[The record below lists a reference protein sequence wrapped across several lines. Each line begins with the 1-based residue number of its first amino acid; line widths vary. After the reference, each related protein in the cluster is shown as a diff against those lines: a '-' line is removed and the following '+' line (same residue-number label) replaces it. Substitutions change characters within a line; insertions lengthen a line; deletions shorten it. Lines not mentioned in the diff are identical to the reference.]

1 MNEET
6 KTKIENSF
14 KFTQKGLERRKY
26 HGENN
31 QPNKLYDTHTE
42 GLSLFIRPSGE
53 KTFYAF
59 TKVKCTIERKAAVGT
74 KQQIQ
79 ENVSF
84 PQIPKVFGCSEAAA
98 PNYFEL
104 IKNPK
109 KAAEAAAAETSF
121 SDLAKAFLK
130 SGVSGFRLA
139 DKSEKREY
147 KKSTIKKYV
156 KIINGYILLNK
167 NKFISTEK
175 KKAWDKKCKLLSGF
189 IEVKGKASQRYF

>member
-6 KTKIENSF
+6 KKTKIENSF

-59 TKVKCTIERKAAVGT
+59 TKVKMYNKE
-74 KQQIQ
+74 KQRWEQNKQIQ

-98 PNYFEL
+98 P
-104 IKNPK
+104 
-109 KAAEAAAAETSF
+109 
-121 SDLAKAFLK
+121 
-130 SGVSGFRLA
+130 
-139 DKSEKREY
+139 
-147 KKSTIKKYV
+147 
-156 KIINGYILLNK
+156 
-167 NKFISTEK
+167 
-175 KKAWDKKCKLLSGF
+175 
-189 IEVKGKASQRYF
+189 